1 MSDVTVYWRPG
12 CGFCSAL
19 RARLDQLGVEHDLVN
34 IWEDPDGAAVVR
46 AANNGNELV
55 PTVVV
60 GGQTLSNP
68 TAQQVI
74 DARDAA
80 A

>member
-1 MSDVTVYWRPG
+1 M
-12 CGFCSAL
+12 
-19 RARLDQLGVEHDLVN
+19 EHELVN